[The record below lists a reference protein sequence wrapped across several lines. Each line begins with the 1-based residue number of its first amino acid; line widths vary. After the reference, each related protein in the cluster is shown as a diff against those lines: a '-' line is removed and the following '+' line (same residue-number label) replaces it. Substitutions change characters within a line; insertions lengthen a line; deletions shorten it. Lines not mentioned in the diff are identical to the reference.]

1 MKILRDHARSVEDSL
16 LQWGMRWFLRSLA
29 AASSLALLAA
39 PTCFAPTAGDV
50 RASRWQFASGDA
62 SRRAA
67 STTDADR
74 EIGRVADPVGGGV
87 EASPSIDDDWRSA
100 VVLDLTL
107 ERVLGDEEPE
117 AARLQAMW
125 GSKRLYWEGVDGRF
139 FLDDEIEV
147 EPRGGSGWAPFDVGR
162 AIKSA
167 IGHAIVGVLEEA
179 LADEEADD
187 PSWAE
192 IDHRRFSATA
202 DGEVIAIVD
211 LPTPKR
217 VEAELQD
224 LASAA
229 LAWRGANNGAPKIAI
244 ECGSLD
250 PAAIRLSFESHRP
263 FSNLREGQFLGRLSV
278 FGAPSL
284 SSRSWKAEER
294 RMPFMVALTEALDC
308 PFPPYRAVELTLVS
322 SVPGEAELL
331 TAVPAWLISHPEVD
345 ESERLRGGRGS
356 WARAVVEGGDAILS
370 VVKGGQLFEAQG
382 LVPIAW
388 LPDQE
393 GRSVLLARQ
402 ATATLLLGQYL
413 LVEATSEGLRVE
425 PLAGIDARVFEFD
438 GIRRD
443 DEAGPLLEF
452 IDERP
457 PLSDRET
464 RWIRIP
470 LADVHRTLS

>member
-1 MKILRDHARSVEDSL
+1 MK
-16 LQWGMRWFLRSLA
+16 WFLRSLA
-29 AASSLALLAA
+29 AASSFAVLAA
-39 PTCFAPTAGDV
+39 PTCLAPTAGDV
-50 RASRWQFASGDA
+50 KASRWRFPSGDA
-62 SRRAA
+62 SRRTA
-67 STTDADR
+67 STADADR
-74 EIGRVADPVGGGV
+74 EIGRVADQVGGGV
-87 EASPSIDDDWRSA
+87 EASPSIDDWRSA
-100 VVLDLTL
+100 IELHLTL
-107 ERVLGDEEPE
+107 ERVLGDEGPE

-125 GSKRLYWEGVDGRF
+125 GSKRLYWEEADGRF
-139 FLDDEIEV
+139 FLDEIEI

-179 LADEEADD
+179 LADEADD
-187 PSWAE
+187 PTWTE
-192 IDHRRFSATA
+192 IDHRRFSATV
-202 DGEVIAIVD
+202 DGEVVAIVD

-229 LAWRGANNGAPKIAI
+229 LAWRGVDGAPQIAI
-244 ECGSLD
+244 DCGSLD
-250 PAAIRLSFESHRP
+250 PSALRLSFESHRP
-263 FSNLREGQFLGRLSV
+263 FSNLREGRFLGRLGV

-294 RMPFMVALTEALDC
+294 RMPFMVALSESLDC
-308 PFPPYRAVELTLVS
+308 PFPPYRAIELTLLS
-322 SVPGEAELL
+322 SVPSEAELL
-331 TAVPAWLISHPEVD
+331 TAVPAWLIDAHPELD
-345 ESERLRGGRGS
+345 ERERLRRGRGS
-356 WARAVVEGGDAILS
+356 WARAVVEGGEAILS
-370 VVKGGQLFEAQG
+370 VVNGGQLFEAHG

-388 LPDQE
+388 LPQRQ
-393 GRSVLLARQ
+393 GRSILLARQ

-425 PLAGIDARVFEFD
+425 PLTGIDARVFEFN

-443 DEAGPLLEF
+443 EEARPLLDF

-470 LADVHRTLS
+470 LADVHRILP